1 MDPQGPFPSGRL
13 STGQPHEM
21 GSTPSA
27 YFQRKKP
34 STRMAFFFGAGYGSR
49 TRLHGLGSRCITDI
63 RILHRGG
70 IISKPRGKI
79 NHFLSAETSPSQ
91 LPVLFLRGIGLM
103 HKMSR
108 LRWCKK
114 LVKTHAFFTR
124 IFLKKM
130 ADYDSIYNV

>member
-1 MDPQGPFPSGRL
+1 MEPLGPLPSGRL

-63 RILHRGG
+63 RILRSGG
-70 IISKPRGKI
+70 IISKPHGKI
-79 NHFLSAETSPSQ
+79 NHFLSAETSPSR
-91 LPVLFLRGIGLM
+91 LPVLFLRVIGLM
-103 HKMSR
+103 HKMPR
-108 LRWCKK
+108 LRWRKNSCKNAHY
-114 LVKTHAFFTR
+114 LCQN
-124 IFLKKM
+124 FLEKN
-130 ADYDSIYNV
+130 SRL